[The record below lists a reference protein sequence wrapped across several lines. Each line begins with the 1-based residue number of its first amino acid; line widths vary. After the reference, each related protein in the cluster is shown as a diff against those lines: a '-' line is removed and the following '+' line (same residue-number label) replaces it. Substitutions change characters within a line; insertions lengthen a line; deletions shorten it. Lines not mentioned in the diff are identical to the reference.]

1 MKYLILKHKKYNL
14 NYLAHAFLSKNNDE
28 LMIGNLIADF
38 IKGKN
43 KYNYNDEIQNGIRFH
58 RAIDYYTDNHS
69 LIEKS
74 VAIYKSEYKLILG
87 APIFNDIL
95 FDHFL
100 ANDSLHFTDE
110 SLAIF
115 TNKIYN
121 QLANSSILLNSNMNG
136 FFNYMIETNLLYNY
150 KNLDG
155 LFKSING
162 ICRRY
167 PKLGNPNIAKECIEK
182 NYFLF
187 QNNYNDFLPD
197 LIHFSKIQIQDN
209 KII

>member
-1 MKYLILKHKKYNL
+1 L

-43 KYNYNDEIQNGIRFH
+43 KYNYNHDIQNGIRFH
-58 RAIDYYTDNHS
+58 KAIDKFTDNHF

-74 VAIYKSEYKLILG
+74 IKIYKSEYKLILG

-110 SLAIF
+110 SLIFF
-115 TNKIYN
+115 TNKIYY
-121 QLANSSILLNSNMNG
+121 QLANSPIVLNSKMND
-136 FFNYMIETNLLYNY
+136 FFNYMIESNLLYNY
-150 KNLDG
+150 KNFNG
-155 LFKSING
+155 LFNSLSG
-162 ICRRY
+162 ICKRY
-167 PKLGNPNIAKECIEK
+167 PKLGNPNLAMECIEK
-182 NYFLF
+182 NYFQF
-187 QNNYNDFLPD
+187 QNIYNDFLPD
-197 LIHFSKIQIQDN
+197 LVHFSKLQIQEN

>member
-1 MKYLILKHKKYNL
+1 
-14 NYLAHAFLSKNNDE
+14 
-28 LMIGNLIADF
+28 MIGNLIADF

-58 RAIDYYTDNHS
+58 KAIDYYTDNHF

-100 ANDSLHFTDE
+100 ANDSIHFTDE
-110 SLAIF
+110 SLTIF
-115 TNKIYN
+115 TNKIYK
-121 QLANSSILLNSNMNG
+121 QLANSPILLNSNMNG

-155 LFKSING
+155 LFKSISG

-182 NYFLF
+182 NYSHF
-187 QNNYNDFLPD
+187 QKIYNDFLPD
-197 LIHFSKIQIQDN
+197 LIHFSKMKIQET
-209 KII
+209 